1 MVKYMVLKVF
11 GHPYENI
18 QSCEYN
24 GKTVFDSIGEA
35 KNALSQ
41 YLLDLINELGLGVKD
56 IANMIAREEIRWY
69 NTNASE
75 VGRLYIDVERQF
87 EWRIIRIEI

>member
-24 GKTVFDSIGEA
+24 GKTVFDSVGEA

-56 IANMIAREEIRWY
+56 LANMIAREEIRWY
-69 NTNASE
+69 NTNVSE